1 MMHTETYNEHPKY
14 IIEDIAYLVNELEAY
29 MPIGYDELSVDFVTE
44 ATICEL
50 HERFLQNPEPTD
62 VITFPATEEDEE
74 KVGEICIS
82 VDEALKYTHIQSLEK
97 ELTLYLVHG
106 WLHLAGFDDIEEAD
120 RSIMRQKEREV
131 LQYLSQQSCPHV
143 VVKTL
148 GQLQ

>member
-1 MMHTETYNEHPKY
+1 MRTDTYNEHPKY
-14 IIEDIAYLVNELEAY
+14 IIEDVAPLVDELEAY
-29 MPIGYDELSVDFVTE
+29 MPIRYDELSVDFVTE

-62 VITFPATEEDEE
+62 VITFPAAAEDEE

-120 RSIMRQKEREV
+120 RSIMRQKEQEV
-131 LQYLSQQSCPHV
+131 LQYLSQQPYPLV

-148 GQLQ
+148 EKYQ

>member
-1 MMHTETYNEHPKY
+1 MHTDTYNEHPKY
-14 IIEDIAYLVNELEAY
+14 IIEDVVPLLDELDAY

-82 VDEALKYTHIQSLEK
+82 VDEALKYAHIQSLEK

-106 WLHLAGFDDIEEAD
+106 WLHLAGFDDLEEAD
-120 RSIMRQKEREV
+120 RCIMRQKEQEV
-131 LQYLSQQSCPHV
+131 LRYLSQQPYPLV
-143 VVKTL
+143 VIKTL
-148 GQLQ
+148 ID